1 MSGAL
6 IQECRHQS
14 SEASFHLHFHNA
26 YELIYICRGEIRM
39 RMGGERFVAAG
50 PSLIFISRFEEHAI
64 EILEAPYE
72 RYYVL
77 LCAETADRLIG
88 DRRLMSVFK
97 NRPAGFTP
105 VFPCEGIPAG
115 QLLGRLIAERDGD
128 RPYAEEYAACLL
140 RELLILLYR
149 ACPERFPFPERAVPG
164 VIHEVQGYIDR
175 HYAEPLQV
183 ASLAARFFIGP
194 TYLSHRFKEVTGY
207 SPKQYIMLSRLSRAR
222 ELLLSTALPIGEI
235 AAETGFA
242 DVNNFIR
249 SFKKETGM
257 TPARYRRP
265 GEG

>member
-1 MSGAL
+1 MS
-6 IQECRHQS
+6 
-14 SEASFHLHFHNA
+14 
-26 YELIYICRGEIRM
+26 
-39 RMGGERFVAAG
+39 MGGEKFVAG
-50 PSLIFISRFEEHAI
+50 EGSLVFISRFEEHAI

-77 LCAETADRLIG
+77 LCAEAADRLIG

-105 VFPCEGIPAG
+105 VFPCQSIPVG
-115 QLLGRLIAERDGD
+115 QLLDRLIAGREG
-128 RPYAEEYAACLL
+128 PYAEEYAACLL
-140 RELLILLYR
+140 RELLILVYR

-183 ASLAARFFIGP
+183 SSLAARFFIDP

-222 ELLLSTALPIGEI
+222 ELLLSTALPIGEV
-235 AAETGFA
+235 AAVTGFA

-249 SFKKETGM
+249 SFKKETGV
-257 TPARYRRP
+257 TPARYRSP